1 MKLNKVLYLGLIATS
16 ILTFNIPTMAENLEN
31 ADVKIIDEIDNDN
44 SISPYSNPSY
54 SYSNFSISGGTAF
67 ETSINLTSTDKYGKA
82 FYSNNSN
89 SSVTMTVKGAGVDK
103 SVTIPKNSSKG
114 ITWTKGGF
122 GTEEYKIQI
131 RSSGS
136 LKGLFSL
143 AKCDEP
149 F

>member
-1 MKLNKVLYLGLIATS
+1 MKLNKILCLGLVATS
-16 ILTFNIPTMAENLEN
+16 VLAFNIPTMAENLEN
-31 ADVKIIDEIDNDN
+31 AEVKIIDEIDNDY

-89 SSVTMTVKGAGVDK
+89 TSVTMTVKGSGVNE
-103 SVTIPKNSSKG
+103 SITIPKNSSKG
-114 ITWTKGGF
+114 ISWTKGGW

-131 RSSGS
+131 RSSGN
-136 LKGLFSL
+136 LNGLFSL